1 MMLLQKHCDFFTKTV
16 QWFGKDITIK
26 NRKARKQPEK
36 WLLKARN
43 GAKTTVFSRCFV
55 GQTDSKWLLFA
66 LFYTCSGLVD
76 AHIVNTSFLFMLF
89 CQKVSAKYSV
99 FSGATS
105 GWSTNKRN
113 KEGLKY

>member
-43 GAKTTVFSRCFV
+43 GAKTTVFTRCFCWANRWQMAAFCFV
-55 GQTDSKWLLFA
+55 LYLFRI
-66 LFYTCSGLVD
+66 G
-76 AHIVNTSFLFMLF
+76 
-89 CQKVSAKYSV
+89 
-99 FSGATS
+99 
-105 GWSTNKRN
+105 
-113 KEGLKY
+113 